1 MQINPITIYIKYL
14 FEDCYEEDYNIY
26 DYENNNDMYCNNYTF
41 KEWYFRYRKLW
52 CLNKNKV
59 NKQLL
64 KEKKFIE
71 ILEIHKSKSWKKMK

>member
-1 MQINPITIYIKYL
+1 MILLYSKTYL
-14 FEDCYEEDYNIY
+14 LNKKQ
-26 DYENNNDMYCNNYTF
+26 F
-41 KEWYFRYRKLW
+41 KKAI
-52 CLNKNKV
+52 KNKV